1 MAEAAKGSQR
11 PPPEEE
17 VVADPKGALHRLAE
31 LTRRVMAVPK
41 DEVPRLFTKPKKKRT
56 KRKKH

>member
-1 MAEAAKGSQR
+1 MAEASKR

-17 VVADPKGALHRLAE
+17 VVADPKGALQRLAE

-41 DEVPRLFTKPKKKRT
+41 DEVPRLFAKPKKKRA
-56 KRKKH
+56 KRKRHG